1 MIYLVQKSFPKWAKV
16 LPEIK
21 RVQQA
26 QYNLNAYLQ
35 ELIPM
40 NVDPVN
46 ESAGFNFNLY
56 FEHIL
61 SKFGLLDL
69 VNDPSTTDPVKVA
82 VTFDGNL
89 ISHFLGHVTGGFKLV
104 DKQCIDPKTGLPLG

>member
-1 MIYLVQKSFPKWAKV
+1 MQKSFPKWAKV

-26 QYNLNAYLQ
+26 QYNLNGYLQ

-46 ESAGFNFNLY
+46 ESAGFNFN
-56 FEHIL
+56 
-61 SKFGLLDL
+61 
-69 VNDPSTTDPVKVA
+69 
-82 VTFDGNL
+82 
-89 ISHFLGHVTGGFKLV
+89 
-104 DKQCIDPKTGLPLG
+104 